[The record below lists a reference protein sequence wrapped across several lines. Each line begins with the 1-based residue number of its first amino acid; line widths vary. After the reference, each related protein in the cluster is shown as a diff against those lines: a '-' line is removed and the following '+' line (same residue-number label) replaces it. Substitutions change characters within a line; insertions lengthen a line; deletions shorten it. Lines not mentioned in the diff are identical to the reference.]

1 MVAGKSSS
9 EEAKIGGITPEV
21 LILSGRCE
29 ASPPYM
35 RLPTWRLG
43 YCTTIRRCAVSTKT
57 TTATT
62 ATMPIANAM
71 MNSADSA
78 PVRPSSRVWTSA
90 LGSAATMP
98 AKMIS
103 EVPLPT
109 PRAVICSPSHISS
122 SVPPTRVT
130 MVTKRKN
137 RPGSCTT
144 GPIDAVWLSRPTAM
158 P

>member
-1 MVAGKSSS
+1 MVAGNSSS
-9 EEAKIGGITPEV
+9 DEAKIGGMTPAV

-43 YCTTIRRCAVSTKT
+43 YWTTIRRCAVSTNT

-62 ATMPIANAM
+62 TTMPTIRAM

-78 PVRPSSRVWTSA
+78 PVRPSSRVWIIAS
-90 LGSAATMP
+90 GSAATIP

-103 EVPLPT
+103 ETPLPT
-109 PRAVICSPSHISS
+109 PRAVICSPSHIRK

-130 MVTKRKN
+130 VVTNRKN
-137 RPGSCTT
+137 RPGSTTT
-144 GPIDAVWLSRPTAM
+144 GPDEATWLSRPIAM
-158 P
+158 L

>member
-29 ASPPYM
+29 ASPPYIL
-35 RLPTWRLG
+35 LPTWRLG
-43 YCTTIRRCAVSTKT
+43 YWTMIRRCAVSTNT

-62 ATMPIANAM
+62 STTPIASAM

-78 PVRPSSRVWTSA
+78 PVRPSSRVWIRA
-90 LGSAATMP
+90 LGRAATMP

-103 EVPLPT
+103 ETPLPT
-109 PRAVICSPSHISS
+109 PRAVICSPSHIRN

-130 MVTKRKN
+130 TVTKRKN
-137 RPGSCTT
+137 RPGSTTT
-144 GPIDAVWLSRPTAM
+144 GPAEAVWLSRPTAM